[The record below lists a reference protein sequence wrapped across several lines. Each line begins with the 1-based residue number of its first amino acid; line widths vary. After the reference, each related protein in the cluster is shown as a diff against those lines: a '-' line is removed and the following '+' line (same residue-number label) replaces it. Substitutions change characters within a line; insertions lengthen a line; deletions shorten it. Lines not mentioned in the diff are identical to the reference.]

1 MDAMRRSTRTA
12 ARILTAMTLV
22 IAGLLG
28 LAGHVAAQPKPDEPA
43 GKWIAKPSFTA
54 PAMYQKFTLTP
65 SLTVNLKADIPN
77 VQTGYTV
84 PGPWDFVAYAKA
96 SPFTEKWHI
105 NIFKEGPGGID
116 PLTGTPLAK
125 FEGPITGYQFSLLL
139 NADWFKK
146 NGPGKYGATAYLSQ
160 TTSKGK
166 VTGMPTGVGFEIVGP
181 PVKLSDQK
189 PGTVVAKP
197 SEAALG
203 ALAAAAKPNL
213 AIVGAK
219 AEITKNCKGPAPAL
233 IAAVTLKNSGGVLAA
248 KKGKIFLKESG
259 GTGLEGA
266 AALPAFGAGQEQNVN
281 VPATSLQHFSKL
293 AGSHQLQVI
302 LKPVIEGGQPSFN
315 KPADP
320 YVFTA
325 VFPAG
330 HCGGGAKVPPKPSA
344 STPNEQ
350 TTDPAALNPQ
360 PEVPSKPK
368 KKSKPEREEKKLPA
382 VQ

>member
-1 MDAMRRSTRTA
+1 
-12 ARILTAMTLV
+12 
-22 IAGLLG
+22 
-28 LAGHVAAQPKPDEPA
+28 
-43 GKWIAKPSFTA
+43 
-54 PAMYQKFTLTP
+54 
-65 SLTVNLKADIPN
+65 
-77 VQTGYTV
+77 
-84 PGPWDFVAYAKA
+84 
-96 SPFTEKWHI
+96 
-105 NIFKEGPGGID
+105 
-116 PLTGTPLAK
+116 
-125 FEGPITGYQFSLLL
+125 
-139 NADWFKK
+139 
-146 NGPGKYGATAYLSQ
+146 
-160 TTSKGK
+160 
-166 VTGMPTGVGFEIVGP
+166 
-181 PVKLSDQK
+181 
-189 PGTVVAKP
+189 
-197 SEAALG
+197 

-213 AIVGAK
+213 AVVGAK
-219 AEITKNCKGPAPAL
+219 AEITKNCKGPSPAM
-233 IAAVTLKNSGGVLAA
+233 IAVVTLKNSGGALAA
-248 KKGKIFLKESG
+248 KKGQVFLKESG

-293 AGSHQLQVI
+293 AGSHQIQVI

-368 KKSKPEREEKKLPA
+368 KKSKSEREEKKLPA